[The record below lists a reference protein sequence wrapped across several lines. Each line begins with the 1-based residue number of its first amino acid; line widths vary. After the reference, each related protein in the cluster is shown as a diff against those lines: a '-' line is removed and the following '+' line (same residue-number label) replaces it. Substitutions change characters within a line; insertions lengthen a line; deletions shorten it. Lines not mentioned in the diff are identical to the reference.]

1 MPTTPM
7 ETRNRWDVVVLLH
20 LLDTKRTLVVT
31 LTPAYGARFVQLP
44 GVMFANRYSGE
55 RNAIGCTVVE
65 IHRNRF
71 VAINSCCFCYGTSIG
86 HSDLVRT
93 ASRLSCSPELT
104 RSK

>member
-1 MPTTPM
+1 MPTTPI

-31 LTPAYGARFVQLP
+31 LTPAHGACFVQLP

-55 RNAIGCTVVE
+55 RNAVGCTVVE

-71 VAINSCCFCYGTSIG
+71 VARCFCYGTSIG

-93 ASRLSCSPELT
+93 VSRLSCSPELT